1 MPVNMVKQKTFPNSS
16 PCELPYAQLEKPLS
30 PSEEEGSRAFGEILD
45 LWLSHIA
52 LSLKPSTCSTYFSI
66 AENHIRPRLGHVKTA
81 GLTDSHIEDFMAE
94 LTCLKSPL
102 SGSTARGISNVLRS
116 VLVFA
121 AKHGCP
127 ASPEACKCSKR
138 PAKPEIS
145 VLTADEQRRLLTS
158 LGVSPSGADLGIF
171 ICLKTG
177 LRVGEICALKWGDVC
192 FHSGVL
198 SVNRT
203 VQRIVSRPP
212 TSTKTLLHF
221 GEPKSITSKRKI
233 PLSPALSELLLQKR
247 GPSDCFIV
255 SGRADKTIEPRSMQ
269 RHFKTVLRH
278 AGIRDMNFHVLR
290 HSFATKCVDSGF
302 DVKSLSMILGH
313 SSVSTTMNTYVH
325 PSMEKIREMIARLD

>member
-1 MPVNMVKQKTFPNSS
+1 MPVNMAKEKTFLKPS
-16 PCELPYAQLEKPLS
+16 PYEPDYTQLQEGHFPRG
-30 PSEEEGSRAFGEILD
+30 EEGGTTFGEILD
-45 LWLSHIA
+45 LWLSSIA

-66 AENHIRPRLGHVKTA
+66 VENHIKPPLGQVKTA
-81 GLTDSHIEDFMAE
+81 ALTDSHIEVFMAE
-94 LTCLKSPL
+94 LSSYESPL

-121 AKHGCP
+121 ARHGCP
-127 ASPEACKCSKR
+127 VSPEVCKCSKK

-145 VLTADEQRRLLTS
+145 VLTADEQHRLLRC

-177 LRVGEICALKWGDVC
+177 LRVGEICALKWGDIC
-192 FHSGVL
+192 FPSGVL

-203 VQRIVSRPP
+203 VQRIASPPP

-221 GEPKSITSKRKI
+221 GEPKSINSKRKI
-233 PLSPALSELLLQKR
+233 PLSPVLSELLLRKR
-247 GPSDCFIV
+247 GPCDCFIV
-255 SGRADKTIEPRSMQ
+255 SGREDKTIEPRSMQ
-269 RHFKTVLRH
+269 RHFKTFLRH